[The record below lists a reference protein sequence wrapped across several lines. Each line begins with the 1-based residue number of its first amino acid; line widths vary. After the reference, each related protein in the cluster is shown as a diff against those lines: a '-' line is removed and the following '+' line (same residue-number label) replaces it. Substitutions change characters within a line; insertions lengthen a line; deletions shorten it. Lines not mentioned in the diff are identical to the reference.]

1 MTKPADDFDAVRQI
15 VEILE
20 PFQAADRE
28 RAIRWAREKLG
39 MTTPPALGSPLVVP
53 PPPTP
58 GVPPPAGGSPTDVKA
73 FVKAKNPKNDSQLAA
88 TVAYFYRFVAPEDK
102 RQEAINSTD
111 LLEACRLADRKRPAR
126 AAQTMINAYKAGVFD
141 KAASGRYKLNSVGEN
156 LVAMVLPG
164 DDGPGTP
171 AADRTKAGH
180 RQRQSQ
186 SRNQGGGRKKR
197 KSRQGRKA

>member
-1 MTKPADDFDAVRQI
+1 MTKPTDDFDAVRQI

-20 PFQAADRE
+20 PLQAADRE
-28 RAIRWAREKLG
+28 RVIRWAREKLG
-39 MTTPPALGSPLVVP
+39 MTAPPAPGSPLIVP
-53 PPPTP
+53 LPPTSGAP
-58 GVPPPAGGSPTDVKA
+58 TPAGGSPTDIKA
-73 FVKAKNPKNDSQLAA
+73 FVKAKNPKNDTQLAA
-88 TVAYFYRFVAPEDK
+88 TVAYFYRFVAPEDNRK
-102 RQEAINSTD
+102 EAINSTD

-164 DDGPGTP
+164 DGPSAP
-171 AADRTKAGH
+171 AADRTKGGR

-186 SRNQGGGRKKR
+186 SRNQGGGRNKR
-197 KSRQGRKA
+197 KSRKGRKA